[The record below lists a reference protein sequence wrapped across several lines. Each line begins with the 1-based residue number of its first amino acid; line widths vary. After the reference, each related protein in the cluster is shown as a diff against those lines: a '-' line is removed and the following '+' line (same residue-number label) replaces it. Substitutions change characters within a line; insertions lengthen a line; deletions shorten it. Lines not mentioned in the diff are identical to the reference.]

1 MKVELYQLPTL
12 PIATSFLWI
21 SSPTIGEPLA
31 PSGLLFAQPNP
42 QHKFQVSPPKSVA
55 M

>member
-12 PIATSFLWI
+12 PTSFLRI

-31 PSGLLFAQPNP
+31 PTGLLFAQPNP